1 MSNSVRPHRRQPTRL
16 PCTWDSPGKNTGVG
30 CHFLALKHITEI
42 YVLTDELKR
51 QYRGFIPGSAEYIP
65 GKLLVL
71 TEQPYFRQGPGGGNA
86 VLGGGRNQVP
96 SVYHRSALHRSRRTV
111 LNHFLLPL
119 NPVTLLFPHSSVL
132 VCRSGI
138 FKAQLTLEQC
148 GFEMCRSTYKQI
160 FFDSKSHSTTWFV
173 VGRIHG
179 CRGTSDKEERL

>member
-1 MSNSVRPHRRQPTRL
+1 MQPHRRQPTRL
-16 PCTWDSPGKNTGVG
+16 PCPWDSPGKNTGVG

-42 YVLTDELKR
+42 YALTDELKR
-51 QYRGFIPGSAEYIP
+51 QYRGFIPGSAKYTP
-65 GKLLVL
+65 GKLPVL
-71 TEQPYFRQGPGGGNA
+71 TEQPYFCQGPRGGNA

-96 SVYHRSALHRSRRTV
+96 SVCRMSALHSSRRTV
-111 LNHFLLPL
+111 LNRFLLPP
-119 NPVTLLFPHSSVL
+119 NPVTRLFPHSSVL

-160 FFDSKSHSTTWFV
+160 FFNSKFHSTMWSV

-179 CRGTSDKEERL
+179 CRGTSDKEEPL